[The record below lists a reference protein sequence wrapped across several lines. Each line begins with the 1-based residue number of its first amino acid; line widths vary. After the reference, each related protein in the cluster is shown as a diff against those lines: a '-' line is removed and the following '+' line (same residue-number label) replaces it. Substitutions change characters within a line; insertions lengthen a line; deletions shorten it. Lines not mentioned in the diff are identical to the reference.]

1 MYETDFPI
9 PGWVCNVVRPDR
21 CSCSIV
27 QSSMLSTD
35 TSQTQ
40 AQPEAKSFTGTIV
53 KSGEDFVLSDSATK
67 SRYMLDS
74 QDKARPYE
82 GKRVKVTGT
91 IDASDLIHVETIQ
104 EIV

>member
-1 MYETDFPI
+1 MKRVFLSLAGFATLFGLIAAP
-9 PGWVCNVVRPDR
+9 
-21 CSCSIV
+21 V
-27 QSSMLSTD
+27 QSRMLSTD

-40 AQPEAKSFTGTIV
+40 AQPEAKSFTSRIV
-53 KSGEDFVLSDSATK
+53 KSGENFVLSDSTTK

-74 QDKARPYE
+74 HDKARPYE

>member
-1 MYETDFPI
+1 MKRIFGSLIGFAMLFGLIAT
-9 PGWVCNVVRPDR
+9 
-21 CSCSIV
+21 SV
-27 QSSMLSTD
+27 QSRMLSTY
-35 TSQTQ
+35 TSQAQ

-53 KSGEDFVLSDSATK
+53 KSGEKFVLSDSATK

-82 GKRVKVTGT
+82 GKRVEVTGT
-91 IDASDLIHVETIQ
+91 IDSSDLIHVETIQ

>member
-1 MYETDFPI
+1 MKRLFLSLAGFATLFGLIATP
-9 PGWVCNVVRPDR
+9 
-21 CSCSIV
+21 V
-27 QSSMLSTD
+27 QSRMLSTD

-40 AQPEAKSFTGTIV
+40 AQPEAKSFTGRIV
-53 KSGEDFVLSDSATK
+53 KSGENFVLSDSATK